1 MKISPEGYSLI
12 CTALSHSIVLLQ
24 QADVHGEYDTEFDC
38 HSGKDLHE
46 MAGQMRALLEELVGP
61 NLELRRDAEERADDY
76 HRDAVE
82 LITMIIGQKMKW
94 PGRKERVLDAIRQAA
109 RDLGIDPSDGFI
121 SNELGL
127 RIRENLPV

>member
-1 MKISPEGYSLI
+1 MKISPEEYGLI

-94 PGRKERVLDAIRQAA
+94 PGSTLSGRPPATLALTRVT
-109 RDLGIDPSDGFI
+109 
-121 SNELGL
+121 GL
-127 RIRENLPV
+127 SATSWA